1 MHKNQ
6 TLFTLCPLRL
16 CGSLNKNNFHT
27 QNRTAI
33 YKLSKMKLSHGNFIL
48 HIFGI
53 ISLNYVSFVLTR
65 LEFPNAEMYLLNRQN
80 Y

>member
-6 TLFTLCPLRL
+6 TLFTLRLLRL
-16 CGSLNKNNFHT
+16 YGWLNKNNFHT
-27 QNRTAI
+27 QNRIAI
-33 YKLSKMKLSHGNFIL
+33 YKLSKMKLSHGNFIV

-53 ISLNYVSFVLTR
+53 ISLNYVSFVPTR
-65 LEFPNAEMYLLNRQN
+65 LEFPNAEMYFLNRRN